1 MLILPSGRQLRRYKN
16 CIPQEP
22 GFSDQIFKWMYL
34 SAKEM
39 KLSPNGWVGGIH
51 HEETR
56 VQQDL
61 IVDMQD
67 GIPSL
72 IGWIDLGEGAH
83 NLRILCD
90 KRLAQHLATEVIQM
104 SFMGFTGFRSA
115 TFLPQESRHLN

>member
-1 MLILPSGRQLRRYKN
+1 MH
-16 CIPQEP
+16 
-22 GFSDQIFKWMYL
+22 L

-51 HEETR
+51 HDETR
-56 VQQDL
+56 VQQYL

-72 IGWIDLGEGAH
+72 IGWIDLSEEAQ

-90 KRLAQHLATEVIQM
+90 KRFAQHLATEVIQM
-104 SFMGFTGFRSA
+104 SFMGFTGFRFPICHFPTAGIKASELSIIIWKA
-115 TFLPQESRHLN
+115 IEK

>member
-1 MLILPSGRQLRRYKN
+1 MKVFHLAYPQL
-16 CIPQEP
+16 
-22 GFSDQIFKWMYL
+22 SLAVLWSHQIFKWMYL

-51 HEETR
+51 HDETR

-72 IGWIDLGEGAH
+72 IGWIDLKAFH
-83 NLRILCD
+83 W
-90 KRLAQHLATEVIQM
+90 H
-104 SFMGFTGFRSA
+104 
-115 TFLPQESRHLN
+115 FL